1 MRDSLGSAQK
11 TPVMLKKLLEPF
23 GYVVAV
29 LLLVVLGPGTPL
41 GFFVAVVTIVV
52 ALYRNSVY
60 WRRFLERQQAKTAA
74 ILGGSPDQ
82 LRAVLEEV
90 NRLLPQDPL
99 AAQRALENYSR
110 PLRERSRGKRE
121 ELWQRARFHRSAGHE
136 LEQDLQQDLTACHQ
150 ALDRVRKIG
159 PKEPGMSAVASELEA
174 EIGAV
179 EQDLAKL
186 RAIPMPGTDADGA
199 A

>member
-1 MRDSLGSAQK
+1 MTFRA
-11 TPVMLKKLLEPF
+11 LLPIVR
-23 GYVVAV
+23 YVAVVAV
-29 LLLVVLGPGTPL
+29 LAVLAVILQKYVNIPYTPL
-41 GFFVAVVTIVV
+41 TVGIAVVIIVV
-52 ALYRNSVY
+52 GLYWNSVD
-60 WRRFLERQQAKTAA
+60 WRRFIERQQAKTAA

-82 LRAVLEEV
+82 LRAVLKEV

-121 ELWQRARFHRSAGHE
+121 ELWRARLHRSAAHQ
-136 LEQDLQQDLTACHQ
+136 LEEDLQQDLAACHQ
-150 ALDRVRKIG
+150 ALDRVRKMG
-159 PKEPGMSAVASELEA
+159 PREPGISAVASELEA
-174 EIGAV
+174 EIATV

-186 RAIPMPGTDADGA
+186 RAILMPGSNADGA